1 MCLRSFVINCSCDH
15 FDVWSATAIY
25 YSKLELF
32 NHRTVLHTEDNRKYR
47 LASLMVFPIRQEKCT
62 KTKKKNSERKIDD
75 LIVVYPSHLFTHTHT
90 HWPLAHPLFR
100 IFLHAYTVVPRQ
112 KAREK
117 YFDIHTFA
125 LCAHSVFIY
134 KTPTCV

>member
-1 MCLRSFVINCSCDH
+1 MCLRSFVINYSCDH

-90 HWPLAHPLFR
+90 HTLAAR
-100 IFLHAYTVVPRQ
+100 ASVVPNFPACVYRCSSP
-112 KAREK
+112 KSKRK
-117 YFDIHTFA
+117 ILRYSHLRFVRS
-125 LCAHSVFIY
+125 LSVY
-134 KTPTCV
+134 L